1 MSGREA
7 GRYPQECPA
16 ERPDGIH
23 RTKEGNVGVLRR
35 TLLRAYAQEAWG
47 LKKTESYGVIAAWLS
62 EAGYEPEI
70 CVGSDG
76 PGGRPG
82 AWKCCR

>member
-1 MSGREA
+1 M
-7 GRYPQECPA
+7 
-16 ERPDGIH
+16 
-23 RTKEGNVGVLRR
+23 LRR